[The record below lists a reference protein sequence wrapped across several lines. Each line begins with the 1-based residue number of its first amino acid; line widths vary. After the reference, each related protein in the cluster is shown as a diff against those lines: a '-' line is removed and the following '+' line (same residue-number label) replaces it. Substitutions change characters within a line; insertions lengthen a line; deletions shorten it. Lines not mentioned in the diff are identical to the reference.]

1 VDPIVAEID
10 FSIVAEQF
18 LYSLP
23 SENLRLDSKHLKRNR
38 GFGASLLLSRNRRR
52 AGEPA
57 RLRMRPVTGAELLVF
72 CYLPEAD
79 GDCGCALALGM
90 LT

>member
-23 SENLRLDSKHLKRNR
+23 SENLRVCRKHLKSSR
-38 GFGASLLLSRNRRR
+38 GFEASLLLSRNKRR

-57 RLRMRPVTGAELLVF
+57 RLRMRPVTASELLFF
-72 CYLPEAD
+72 CYLPEVD